1 VVGDANRGELRERP
15 SMSARPER
23 APAFKRD
30 DTVAVFALDE
40 WGFPFFEGWASVD
53 APCSLPN
60 HYRVR
65 FLSERRSCCRFVNP
79 DWQADPVQS
88 LALLS
93 EFYRAAR
100 GCARHEEFFPD
111 IIDKEV

>member
-1 VVGDANRGELRERP
+1 
-15 SMSARPER
+15 MSARPEG

-30 DTVAVFALDE
+30 DTVAVFVLDE
-40 WGFPFFEGWASVD
+40 WGFPFFEGWARVD
-53 APCSLPN
+53 RPCARPN

-65 FLSERRSCCRFVNP
+65 FLKERRSCCRFVNP

-93 EFYRAAR
+93 ELYHVAR
-100 GCARHEEFFPD
+100 ENARHEDFFPD
-111 IIDKEV
+111 IIDQEV